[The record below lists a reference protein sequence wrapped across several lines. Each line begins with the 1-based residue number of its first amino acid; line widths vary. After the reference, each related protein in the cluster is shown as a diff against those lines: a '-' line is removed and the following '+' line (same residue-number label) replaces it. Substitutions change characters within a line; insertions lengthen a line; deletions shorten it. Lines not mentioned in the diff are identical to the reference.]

1 MEMSFNVSYPPLKPK
16 WLRWKLFQHKL
27 YFVSQDGKPR
37 RKKKCFA
44 LFTLSFLVLIIFIL
58 SYVTL
63 VSASKFHVAL
73 PNETYGRWPSEIAI
87 PSSTFGL
94 PLFNCLSHMTKPHPW
109 SRTLCLAKIFNKTLK
124 LFFRR
129 GFGILIFGSYIQGW
143 LKCFAAFITNPVT
156 EDENWEIYL
165 SSNDSLLPGE
175 LGDLGWVPWL
185 IYVYFLIQSRDSNG
199 FHLTRL
205 LWGISST
212 VHIFSR
218 MFNT

>member
-1 MEMSFNVSYPPLKPK
+1 ML
-16 WLRWKLFQHKL
+16 LFL
-27 YFVSQDGKPR
+27 
-37 RKKKCFA
+37 
-44 LFTLSFLVLIIFIL
+44 
-58 SYVTL
+58 
-63 VSASKFHVAL
+63 
-73 PNETYGRWPSEIAI
+73 
-87 PSSTFGL
+87 
-94 PLFNCLSHMTKPHPW
+94 TKPMDDDPQKSQYLLQHLGCPFLTAFPIWQSPIPEVELFVLQRFLIRLW
-109 SRTLCLAKIFNKTLK
+109 SSSLEEVLGSSSLA
-124 LFFRR
+124 
-129 GFGILIFGSYIQGW
+129 GYIQGW

-205 LWGISST
+205 LWGISNT